1 VEELDLLHVGVD
13 VVCPVLCEVVELLA
27 VLINSVVLLTQV
39 KELSQLA
46 VHEAHREV
54 VTTKRDTE
62 LTPWNMMINWQCG
75 SVRCPLGPSW
85 ASELLSGIQS
95 LLILCKVKQSEF

>member
-1 VEELDLLHVGVD
+1 
-13 VVCPVLCEVVELLA
+13 VCPVLCEVVELLA
-27 VLINSVVLLTQV
+27 VLINSVV
-39 KELSQLA
+39 
-46 VHEAHREV
+46 HEARREV

-75 SVRCPLGPSW
+75 GVRCPLGPSW